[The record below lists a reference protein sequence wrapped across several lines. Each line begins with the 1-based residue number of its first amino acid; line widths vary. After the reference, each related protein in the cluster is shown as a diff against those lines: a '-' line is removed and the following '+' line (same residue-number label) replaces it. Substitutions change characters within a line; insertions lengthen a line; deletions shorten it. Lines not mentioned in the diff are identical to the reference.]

1 MREQNWW
8 HRKSFVIFHHI
19 LYLPLVFS
27 YTIFSCLSISQLLCV
42 CLILL
47 TFYALLYNAI
57 SHALFNH
64 KSFYTLGSIFPI
76 LKKETEFQRQ
86 PTSFPNFFLYLW
98 IKETVIIAFLFLFS
112 ELWIRPFWVH
122 AKSLLFLTVILFTDL
137 WPAKN
142 FQDLL
147 SHVLADFFFFLM
159 NDFSFENSPFTFQKS
174 YQYYQIIPSNYSGRT
189 DLRKLFESICYLN
202 SSLLHMKGQ
211 NLIYIISG

>member
-1 MREQNWW
+1 MREQSWW
-8 HRKSFVIFHHI
+8 HIKSFVIFHHI

-27 YTIFSCLSISQLLCV
+27 YTIVSCLSISQLLCV
-42 CLILL
+42 CLILW

-57 SHALFNH
+57 SHDLFNH

-137 WPAKN
+137 WPAKI

-147 SHVLADFFFFLM
+147 SHVLADFFFL
-159 NDFSFENSPFTFQKS
+159 NEWLLIWKQSLHISKILSVLPDYSF
-174 YQYYQIIPSNYSGRT
+174 
-189 DLRKLFESICYLN
+189 
-202 SSLLHMKGQ
+202 
-211 NLIYIISG
+211 